1 MFCIACKQC
10 YTKFVGIVDVS
21 PKTVERIVL
30 DFSQKTI
37 NIFEH
42 YRQVKRLGIGEHI
55 HRLGKK
61 D

>member
-10 YTKFVGIVDVS
+10 YTKFVGIVDAS

-30 DFSQKTI
+30 DFSQKMI

-42 YRQVKRLGIGEHI
+42 YRQVKRLTF
-55 HRLGKK
+55 RNW
-61 D
+61 